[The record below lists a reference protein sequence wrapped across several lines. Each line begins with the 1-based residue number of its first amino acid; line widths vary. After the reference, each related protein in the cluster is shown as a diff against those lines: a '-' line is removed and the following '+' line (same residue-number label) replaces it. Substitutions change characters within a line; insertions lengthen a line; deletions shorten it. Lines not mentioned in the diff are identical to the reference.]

1 MPHRFIPD
9 FSKGN
14 GIADCLGARGKTPNS
29 NMDVTR
35 KMDEGDP
42 VDVVYL
48 DFQKAFDKVPHK
60 RYTLVPRGETPD
72 VRVGHTL
79 TFVPDT
85 SEEGKVIIVG
95 GANPNGS
102 FSDSHVLDLGKLE
115 WDVPEWKGLLPR
127 YEHSSFISASKPG
140 DLWLFGGAD
149 EYSNRNCVQVLNFET
164 GLWISPT
171 INGTPPTPRTC
182 HGSTAAIGDCLYV
195 FGGGDKGAEP
205 VQDTQLYVFDKATLG
220 WSQQSTEGN
229 PPAPRHGHV
238 MIAVGS
244 KLFIHGGLSGDT
256 FFNDMHVIDT
266 AAVNMRWKKIKMKG
280 DIPKGCAAH
289 SAIFHGKN
297 IFIFGGM
304 DVTGALN
311 TMYKYHI
318 ETSRWTL
325 LEFGSLL
332 PAGRLDHAMCVIPW
346 QIRKENEASTTAAK
360 NSDKQSPKG
369 NTCEESSQQSK
380 ADGNLVPRNCSVAQ
394 SQTVNIVHLCLVF
407 GGMDTQGEIYNDCF
421 VTLVDGY

>member
-266 AAVNMRWKKIKMKG
+266 
-280 DIPKGCAAH
+280 
-289 SAIFHGKN
+289 
-297 IFIFGGM
+297 
-304 DVTGALN
+304 
-311 TMYKYHI
+311 

>member
-1 MPHRFIPD
+1 MRFQVKSPTSESD
-9 FSKGN
+9 
-14 GIADCLGARGKTPNS
+14 DCRCWRSEWRARCWKSTAGQAASEGQENRRSGHIHQGFLDTRSNS
-29 NMDVTR
+29 TAAEAR
-35 KMDEGDP
+35 IS
-42 VDVVYL
+42 
-48 DFQKAFDKVPHK
+48 QKAMGLLTVLEPGE
-60 RYTLVPRGETPD
+60 RPQIATWYTLVPRGECPD

-102 FSDSHVLDLGKLE
+102 FSDAHVLDLGRLE

-149 EYSNRNCVQVLNFET
+149 ECSNRNCVQVLNFET
-164 GLWISPT
+164 GLWRSPT

-205 VQDTQLYVFDKATLG
+205 VQDTQLYMFDKATLS

-266 AAVNMRWKKIKMKG
+266 
-280 DIPKGCAAH
+280 
-289 SAIFHGKN
+289 
-297 IFIFGGM
+297 
-304 DVTGALN
+304 
-311 TMYKYHI
+311 
-318 ETSRWTL
+318 ETSCWTL
-325 LEFGSLL
+325 LEFGPLL
-332 PAGRLDHAMCVIPW
+332 PAGRLDHAMSVIPW
-346 QIRKENEASTTAAK
+346 KIRKENEASIPAEK
-360 NSDKQSPKG
+360 NSDEQSPKG
-369 NTCEESSQQSK
+369 NTCEKSSQQSK
-380 ADGNLVPRNCSVAQ
+380 ADENLVPRNCSIVQ
-394 SQTVNIVHLCLVF
+394 NQTMNIVHLCLVF